1 LKYNILAE
9 KSYAFSV
16 RATRMYQYLLRSE
29 KEYILS
35 KQFVRA
41 ATSIGANIE
50 EAIGAQTRKMF
61 ISKMSIAFGEARETH
76 YWIRL
81 LTETDYIEP
90 KAGAS
95 MLEDCTELL
104 KIMTALLKSSK
115 ALRDQESEP

>member
-1 LKYNILAE
+1 
-9 KSYAFSV
+9 
-16 RATRMYQYLLRSE
+16 MHQYLLRSK

-41 ATSIGANIE
+41 ATSICANIE

-61 ISKMSIAFGEARETH
+61 ISKMSIAYGEARETH

-81 LTETDYIEP
+81 LTEMDYIEP

-104 KIMTALLKSSK
+104 IIMTAILKSSK
-115 ALRDQESEP
+115 APRDQQSET

>member
-1 LKYNILAE
+1 MKYNILAE
-9 KSYAFSV
+9 KSYSFSV
-16 RATRMYQYLLRSE
+16 RATKMYQYLLFKK
-29 KEYILS
+29 KEYVLS

-61 ISKMSIAFGEARETH
+61 ISKMSIAYGEAREAH

-81 LTETDYIEP
+81 LSEADYIDS

-104 KIMTALLKSSK
+104 KILTTVLKSTKNSTG
-115 ALRDQESEP
+115 AGE